1 MKQRKIAVVT
11 GTRAEYG
18 LLYSLIKAIHED
30 EALQLAL
37 IVTGMHLSPEFG
49 FTVREIEKDGFPIA
63 KRVEMLLSSDSP
75 IGVVKSVGLGCIGF
89 ADALAEIRPD
99 IMVVLGDRFEALAAA
114 VSALILGIPI
124 AHIHGG
130 EITAGAVDDS
140 IRHSITKMSAY
151 HFTASEAYRKR
162 IIRMGE
168 SPERVFVTG
177 APGLDRL
184 REMVFLTKEELEQK
198 LDWKIRHPVALVT
211 FHPVTLEPG
220 KAAAQV
226 ECLLDAIR
234 EAGISVIFTGANA
247 DTEGRLI
254 TTLLAEF
261 CGEDPSRYRFFPNLG
276 QLRYL
281 SLMQV
286 VDLMIGNSSSGI
298 IEAPSFG
305 LPVVN
310 VGSRQAGRM
319 TGTNVIQ
326 VPVER
331 EKIVAGIRLAL
342 TDTFRTQARQADNPY
357 AQDYRAGW
365 RIKEILKY
373 CELSPKTAMKG
384 FYEGPID

>member
-1 MKQRKIAVVT
+1 VRQRKIAVVT

-18 LLYSLIKAIHED
+18 LLHSLIKAVHED
-30 EALQLAL
+30 EALQLEL

-49 FTVREIEKDGFPIA
+49 FTVSEIEKDGFPIA
-63 KRVEMLLSSDSP
+63 KRIEMLLSSDSP
-75 IGVVKSVGLGCIGF
+75 TGVVKSVGLGCIGF

-140 IRHSITKMSAY
+140 IRHSITKMSSF
-151 HFTASEAYRKR
+151 HFTATEVYRKR

-168 SPERVFVTG
+168 APERVFVTG

-184 REMVFLTKEELEQK
+184 REMTFLTREQLERE
-198 LDWKIRHPVALVT
+198 LDWEIRHPVALVT
-211 FHPVTLEPG
+211 FHPVTLEQG
-220 KAAAQV
+220 HAAAQV
-226 ECLLDAIR
+226 GCLLGAIR
-234 EAGISVIFTGANA
+234 EAGISAIFTGANA

-254 TTLLAEF
+254 TTLLTEF
-261 CGEDPSRYRFFPNLG
+261 CQENPSRYLFFPSLG

-281 SLMQV
+281 SLLQV
-286 VDLMIGNSSSGI
+286 ADLMIGNSSSGI

-310 VGSRQAGRM
+310 MGSRQAGRM
-319 TGTNVIQ
+319 TGKNVIQ
-326 VPVER
+326 VPVDR
-331 EKIVAGIRLAL
+331 EKIVEGIRLAL
-342 TDTFRTQARQADNPY
+342 SDAFRSQAGQADNPY
-357 AQDYRAGW
+357 ARDYRAGW
-365 RIKEILKY
+365 NIKEILKNS
-373 CELSPKTAMKG
+373 ELTPKTVIKG